1 MAGHALLSASG
12 AKRWLECP
20 PSARAGIGVP
30 NKSSVFA
37 EEGTV
42 AHTLS
47 EIKLSLAVGQI
58 KKDEYDAEFAQI
70 ADKVNGEMQGATDF
84 YVELILE
91 KLAEAKA
98 QCGDA
103 TLLIEQRLDFSN
115 VVPDGFGTGDAI
127 ILCDDYVEVCDLKYG
142 KGVSVSAEDN
152 PQARLY
158 AIGAINLFGPLYQF
172 KEVRSTIIQPRL
184 DSVSSEVLTVEAL
197 NDWAEN
203 YVKPRAK
210 LAWDGKGEFKT
221 GEHCRFCKIAAK
233 CKARAD
239 EALKALEYEFRDPT
253 ILADAEIPKI
263 LPLLDKLTAW
273 AKDFKEYAYQKA
285 LSGKTWDG
293 YKLVEGRSNRTYAD
307 EKAVEHRLRA
317 EGLSDE
323 MIYAPKEI
331 RGVTSL
337 EQTLGRKRFQEL
349 VGDLVHKPPGKPVL
363 TTQDDKRESLDAAS
377 DFNTPMDY
385 EGETKE

>member
-1 MAGHALLSASG
+1 MAAHALLSASG

-20 PSARAGIGVP
+20 PSARIGQGVAD
-30 NKSSVFA
+30 KTSVFA

-47 EIKLSLAVGQI
+47 EIKLRRTIDLIDAS
-58 KKDEYDAEFAQI
+58 EYEAEFAEI
-70 ADKVNGEMQGATDF
+70 ADKVNAEMQNATDF
-84 YVELILE
+84 YCELILE
-91 KLAEAKA
+91 RLAEAKA

-103 TLLIEQRLDFSN
+103 ELLIEQRLDFSH
-115 VVPDGFGTGDAI
+115 VVPQGFGTGDAI

-142 KGVSVSAEDN
+142 KGVPVSAEDN

-158 AIGAINLFGPLYQF
+158 ALGAINLFGVLYPV

-184 DSVSSEVLTVEAL
+184 DSVSSEIMTVDELT
-197 NDWAEN
+197 DWAEN
-203 YVKPRAK
+203 YVKPRAA
-210 LAWDGKGEFKT
+210 LAWEGGGEFKT

-239 EALKALEYEFRDPT
+239 EALKALEYEFQEPG
-253 ILADAEIPKI
+253 IMSDAEIPKI

-273 AKDFKEYAYQKA
+273 AKDIKDYAYQKA
-285 LSGKTWDG
+285 LQGKEWSG
-293 YKLVEGRSNRTYAD
+293 YKLVEGRSNRTYSD
-307 EKAVEHRLRA
+307 HKVVEERLRS

-323 MIYAPKEI
+323 LIYTPKEL

-349 VGDLVHKPPGKPVL
+349 VGDLVHKPDGKPVL
-363 TTQDDKRESLDAAS
+363 TTMGDKRMATNTLS
-377 DFNTPMDY
+377 DFDTPMKY
-385 EGETKE
+385 

>member
-1 MAGHALLSASG
+1 LAAHALLSASG

-20 PSARAGIGVP
+20 PSARAGHGVAD
-30 NKSSVFA
+30 KTSVFA
-37 EEGTV
+37 AEGTV

-47 EIKLSLAVGQI
+47 EIKLRKATGLINEIDYKA
-58 KKDEYDAEFAQI
+58 EYAMIE
-70 ADKVNGEMQGATDF
+70 DKVNGEMQNATDF
-84 YVELILE
+84 YCDLILE
-91 KLAEAKA
+91 KLAAAKA

-115 VVPDGFGTGDAI
+115 VVPEGFGTGDAL
-127 ILCDDYVEVCDLKYG
+127 ILCDDYIEVCDLKYG
-142 KGVSVSAEDN
+142 KGVPVSAQDN

-158 AIGAINLFGPLYQF
+158 ALGAINLFGPLYSF

-197 NDWAEN
+197 NDWAED
-203 YVKPRAK
+203 YVKPRAQ

-239 EALKALEYEFRDPT
+239 EALKALEYEFREPDVMS
-253 ILADAEIPKI
+253 DAEIPKI

-273 AKDFKEYAYQKA
+273 AKDLKDYAYQKA
-285 LSGKTWDG
+285 LSGKEWDG
-293 YKLVEGRSNRTYAD
+293 YKLVEGRSNRAYVD
-307 EKAVEHRLRA
+307 QRAVEDRLRA

-337 EQTLGRKRFQEL
+337 EQTLGRTRFQEL

-363 TTQDDKRESLDAAS
+363 TTHDDKRNTLDAAS

-385 EGETKE
+385 